1 MPFDSLTLAPSE
13 TLQTAASE
21 AGLAIVDLGLLE
33 RHKAAE
39 LKRHEP
45 GWAYR
50 HRATLQIGF
59 GIAVVAG
66 FVGFLLL
73 NSQGFTAP
81 ALAMV
86 VALCGLIAFALTMPI
101 RAPARWEERVE
112 ADLASVPP
120 CIARSARTLR
130 EKFPE
135 VEFRV
140 GELFQREIKLD
151 PYLVAGH
158 DDARLLLG
166 IWDGDK
172 VIFCA

>member
-1 MPFDSLTLAPSE
+1 MPFDSLTLAPGE
-13 TLQTAASE
+13 TLQTAASK
-21 AGLAIVDLGLLE
+21 AGLTIVDLALLE

-39 LKRHEP
+39 LRRHEP

-59 GIAVVAG
+59 GIGVVAG
-66 FVGFLLL
+66 FIGFLLL

-86 VALCGLIAFALTMPI
+86 VALCGLVAFAFTMPI
-101 RAPARWEERVE
+101 RGPARWEERAE
-112 ADLASVPP
+112 PDLALVHP
-120 CIARSARTLR
+120 CVARSARSLR
-130 EKFPE
+130 EKLPD

-140 GELFQREIKLD
+140 GELFQQETKLD
-151 PYLVAGH
+151 PYLVAEHG
-158 DDARLLLG
+158 DGRLLLG
-166 IWDGDK
+166 IWDGDN